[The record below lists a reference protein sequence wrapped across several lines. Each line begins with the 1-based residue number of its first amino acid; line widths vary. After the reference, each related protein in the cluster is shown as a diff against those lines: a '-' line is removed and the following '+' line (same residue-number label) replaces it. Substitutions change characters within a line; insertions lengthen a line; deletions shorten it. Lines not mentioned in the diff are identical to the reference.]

1 MNVNE
6 YLSNWAACYKKDLT
20 ENILPFWLKN
30 GLDRKHGG
38 VYTCLDRDGS
48 LMDTTKSVWFQ
59 GRFGFI
65 AAYAY
70 NNIEKNPEW
79 LAASKSCID
88 FIEAHCFDADGR
100 MYFEVMEDGTPLRKR
115 RYVFSEGFAAI
126 AMSEYAIASGDHT
139 YAEKAL
145 ELFKRIPEHS
155 GHIGAEVSGYVEIA
169 GTFHHNDSGKY
180 RFTHPCGYQRPVA
193 DRADRPF
200 HQGIAYLFH
209 AS

>member
-115 RYVFSEGFAAI
+115 RYVFSEGFA
-126 AMSEYAIASGDHT
+126 
-139 YAEKAL
+139 
-145 ELFKRIPEHS
+145 

>member
-6 YLSNWAACYKKDLT
+6 YLSNWAACYKKDLI

-70 NNIEKNPEW
+70 REESRM
-79 LAASKSCID
+79 AG
-88 FIEAHCFDADGR
+88 CFKKLYRLYRGSLFR
-100 MYFEVMEDGTPLRKR
+100 CR
-115 RYVFSEGFAAI
+115 RTHVF
-126 AMSEYAIASGDHT
+126 
-139 YAEKAL
+139 
-145 ELFKRIPEHS
+145 
-155 GHIGAEVSGYVEIA
+155 
-169 GTFHHNDSGKY
+169 
-180 RFTHPCGYQRPVA
+180 
-193 DRADRPF
+193 
-200 HQGIAYLFH
+200 
-209 AS
+209 

>member
-1 MNVNE
+1 MV
-6 YLSNWAACYKKDLT
+6 
-20 ENILPFWLKN
+20 
-30 GLDRKHGG
+30 DRKHGG

-115 RYVFSEGFAAI
+115 RRNTPLHRETILMPKKHWSC
-126 AMSEYAIASGDHT
+126 SSASC
-139 YAEKAL
+139 
-145 ELFKRIPEHS
+145 IS
-155 GHIGAEVSGYVEIA
+155 
-169 GTFHHNDSGKY
+169 
-180 RFTHPCGYQRPVA
+180 
-193 DRADRPF
+193 
-200 HQGIAYLFH
+200 
-209 AS
+209 

>member
-6 YLSNWAACYKKDLT
+6 YLSNWAECYKRDLT
-20 ENILPFWLKN
+20 ENILPFWLEN

-38 VYTCLDRDGS
+38 VYTCLNRDGS

-100 MYFEVMEDGTPLRKR
+100 MYFEVMEDGTPLRKPNYLLHR
-115 RYVFSEGFAAI
+115 ETVPMPRKHWSC
-126 AMSEYAIASGDHT
+126 SSASCT
-139 YAEKAL
+139 SSIL
-145 ELFKRIPEHS
+145 
-155 GHIGAEVSGYVEIA
+155 
-169 GTFHHNDSGKY
+169 
-180 RFTHPCGYQRPVA
+180 
-193 DRADRPF
+193 RAYWNRS
-200 HQGIAYLFH
+200 IWIR
-209 AS
+209 

>member
-6 YLSNWAACYKKDLT
+6 YLSNWAACYKKDLI

-115 RYVFSEGFAAI
+115 RYVFSEGFAAMPCRNTPLHRETI
-126 AMSEYAIASGDHT
+126 LMPKKHWSCSSASC
-139 YAEKAL
+139 
-145 ELFKRIPEHS
+145 IS
-155 GHIGAEVSGYVEIA
+155 
-169 GTFHHNDSGKY
+169 
-180 RFTHPCGYQRPVA
+180 
-193 DRADRPF
+193 
-200 HQGIAYLFH
+200 
-209 AS
+209 

>member
-6 YLSNWAACYKKDLT
+6 YLSNWAACYKKDLIET
-20 ENILPFWLKN
+20 FFRLVEN

-79 LAASKSCID
+79 LAASKAVSTLSRLIVSMPTDACI
-88 FIEAHCFDADGR
+88 
-100 MYFEVMEDGTPLRKR
+100 LK
-115 RYVFSEGFAAI
+115 
-126 AMSEYAIASGDHT
+126 
-139 YAEKAL
+139 
-145 ELFKRIPEHS
+145 
-155 GHIGAEVSGYVEIA
+155 
-169 GTFHHNDSGKY
+169 
-180 RFTHPCGYQRPVA
+180 
-193 DRADRPF
+193 
-200 HQGIAYLFH
+200 
-209 AS
+209 

>member
-65 AAYAY
+65 VPVMHKKMESFWKVSLLGFMFSLCVET
-70 NNIEKNPEW
+70 IQLITKVG
-79 LAASKSCID
+79 
-88 FIEAHCFDADGR
+88 CFDVDDLILNTLGAMIGCGAFLICNKFR
-100 MYFEVMEDGTPLRKR
+100 RWKYGEEEV
-115 RYVFSEGFAAI
+115 
-126 AMSEYAIASGDHT
+126 
-139 YAEKAL
+139 
-145 ELFKRIPEHS
+145 
-155 GHIGAEVSGYVEIA
+155 
-169 GTFHHNDSGKY
+169 
-180 RFTHPCGYQRPVA
+180 
-193 DRADRPF
+193 
-200 HQGIAYLFH
+200 
-209 AS
+209 

>member
-100 MYFEVMEDGTPLRKR
+100 MYFEVMEDGTPLRNA
-115 RYVFSEGFAAI
+115 V
-126 AMSEYAIASGDHT
+126 MSFR
-139 YAEKAL
+139 KAL
-145 ELFKRIPEHS
+145 PPL
-155 GHIGAEVSGYVEIA
+155 
-169 GTFHHNDSGKY
+169 
-180 RFTHPCGYQRPVA
+180 PCRNTPLH
-193 DRADRPF
+193 RETILMPKK
-200 HQGIAYLFH
+200 HWSCSS
-209 AS
+209 ASCIS